1 MFPYLP
7 AAKLVTQV
15 VAGMGVSK
23 ILGDIIKN
31 NVVIATKTQAVT
43 VKVGTFVLGSMLWDQ
58 SSNHIEKAANDVAAL
73 VTKLKEDKEET
84 EEEKEVS

>member
-7 AAKLVTQV
+7 VAKLATQV

-23 ILGDIIKN
+23 ILSDIVRN

-73 VTKLKEDKEET
+73 VKKIKDNNEEP
-84 EEEKEVS
+84 EKEKEVS